1 LEGWVK
7 YHRKILENDIWYD
20 VTSFRLFTYL
30 LLQASHQDGVKINSI
45 EVNKGQYIRSYS
57 KLVEDLAYTQGRG
70 TATLNRSTIK
80 RSVDK
85 LVKKNMVTVDETEYG
100 TLFTIVNYCKYQDSE
115 NIIERD
121 QEKAGTT
128 SPPEEID
135 VPAFDQIENKF
146 IQQRGSG
153 LNISASDA
161 QSIHEVLKLGIPLE
175 TILEW
180 MDTIYAHYIKKNN
193 GRTIRAFKYY
203 EEAIKTQQQKL
214 QQPKTNVTP
223 FPKPKKENS
232 IDALARFAQKH
243 GVKLGGTQDGNT

>member
-1 LEGWVK
+1 MSQLTTGFVIQPRLAFQNKRDQVLYNFFVSEANFVSNTYCERGQLRARVK
-7 YHRKILENDIWYD
+7 
-20 VTSFRLFTYL
+20 
-30 LLQASHQDGVKINSI
+30 
-45 EVNKGQYIRSYS
+45 
-57 KLVEDLAYTQGRG
+57 DLAEIFGH
-70 TATLNRSTIK
+70 
-80 RSVDK
+80 
-85 LVKKNMVTVDETEYG
+85 
-100 TLFTIVNYCKYQDSE
+100 SE
-115 NIIERD
+115 NIIRACINRLVEEGFI
-121 QEKAGTT
+121 EKKRLKGSEGLLITVVNYSEYQSLET
-128 SPPEEID
+128 YQKSKETKIEPSKELVQLVENENTP
-135 VPAFDQIENKF
+135 FDQIENKF

-175 TILEW
+175 TVLEW
-180 MDTIYAHYIKKNN
+180 MDTIYEHYIKRNN

-223 FPKPKKENS
+223 FPKQKKENS

>member
-1 LEGWVK
+1 MEGWVK

-30 LLQASHQDGVKINSI
+30 LLQASHQDGVKINGI

-57 KLVEDLAYTQGRG
+57 KLAEDLAYKEGRG
-70 TATLNRSTIK
+70 SKKLAKSTISK
-80 RSVDK
+80 SVKK
-85 LVKKNMVTVDETEYG
+85 LVDSQMIETKDTEYG
-100 TLFTIVNYCKYQDSE
+100 TLFTIVNYCKYQDS
-115 NIIERD
+115 NNHIERD
-121 QEKAGTT
+121 QEKVGTT

-146 IQQRGSG
+146 IQQRAAG
-153 LNISASDA
+153 LVISASDA
-161 QSIHEVLKLGIPLE
+161 QAINEVLRLGIPLE
-175 TILEW
+175 TILKW
-180 MDTIYAHYIKKNN
+180 MDTIYEHYIQRNN

-223 FPKPKKENS
+223 FPKQKKENS

>member
-1 LEGWVK
+1 MSQLTTGFVIQPWLAFQNKRDQVLYNFFVSEANFVSNTYCERGQLRARVK
-7 YHRKILENDIWYD
+7 
-20 VTSFRLFTYL
+20 
-30 LLQASHQDGVKINSI
+30 
-45 EVNKGQYIRSYS
+45 
-57 KLVEDLAYTQGRG
+57 DLAEIFGH
-70 TATLNRSTIK
+70 
-80 RSVDK
+80 
-85 LVKKNMVTVDETEYG
+85 
-100 TLFTIVNYCKYQDSE
+100 SE
-115 NIIERD
+115 NIIRACINRLVEEGFI
-121 QEKAGTT
+121 EKKRLKGSEGLLITVVSYSEYQSLET
-128 SPPEEID
+128 YQKSKETKIEPPKELVQLVESESSP
-135 VPAFDQIENKF
+135 FDQIENKF

-161 QSIHEVLKLGIPLE
+161 QAIHEVLRLGIPLE

-180 MDTIYAHYIKKNN
+180 MDTIYEHYIKRNN

-223 FPKPKKENS
+223 FPKQKKENS

>member
-1 LEGWVK
+1 MSQLTTGFVIQPRLAFQNKRDQVLYNFFVSEANFVSNTYCERGQLRARVK
-7 YHRKILENDIWYD
+7 
-20 VTSFRLFTYL
+20 
-30 LLQASHQDGVKINSI
+30 
-45 EVNKGQYIRSYS
+45 
-57 KLVEDLAYTQGRG
+57 DLAEIFGH
-70 TATLNRSTIK
+70 
-80 RSVDK
+80 
-85 LVKKNMVTVDETEYG
+85 
-100 TLFTIVNYCKYQDSE
+100 SE
-115 NIIERD
+115 NIIRACINRLVEEGFI
-121 QEKAGTT
+121 EKKRLKGSEGLLITVVNYSEYQSLET
-128 SPPEEID
+128 YQKSKETQIEPPKGLVQLPENESSP
-135 VPAFDQIENKF
+135 FDQIENKF

-180 MDTIYAHYIKKNN
+180 MDTIYQHYIKRNN

-223 FPKPKKENS
+223 FPKQKKENS

>member
-1 LEGWVK
+1 MSQLTTGFVIQPRLVFQNKRDQVLYNFFVSEANFVSNTYCERGQLRARVK
-7 YHRKILENDIWYD
+7 
-20 VTSFRLFTYL
+20 
-30 LLQASHQDGVKINSI
+30 
-45 EVNKGQYIRSYS
+45 
-57 KLVEDLAYTQGRG
+57 DLAEIFGH
-70 TATLNRSTIK
+70 
-80 RSVDK
+80 
-85 LVKKNMVTVDETEYG
+85 
-100 TLFTIVNYCKYQDSE
+100 SE
-115 NIIERD
+115 NIIRVCINRLVEEGFI
-121 QEKAGTT
+121 EKKRLKGSEGLLITVVNYSEYQSLETYQKSKEAKVEPPKELVQLVENES
-128 SPPEEID
+128 SP
-135 VPAFDQIENKF
+135 FDQIENKF

-180 MDTIYAHYIKKNN
+180 MDTIYAHYIKRNN
-193 GRTIRAFKYY
+193 GRTIRSFKYY

>member
-1 LEGWVK
+1 MSQLTTGFVIQPRLAFQNKRDQVLYNFFVSEANFVSNTYCERGQLRARVK
-7 YHRKILENDIWYD
+7 
-20 VTSFRLFTYL
+20 
-30 LLQASHQDGVKINSI
+30 
-45 EVNKGQYIRSYS
+45 
-57 KLVEDLAYTQGRG
+57 DLAEIFGH
-70 TATLNRSTIK
+70 
-80 RSVDK
+80 
-85 LVKKNMVTVDETEYG
+85 
-100 TLFTIVNYCKYQDSE
+100 SE
-115 NIIERD
+115 NIIRACINRLVEEGFI
-121 QEKAGTT
+121 EKKRLKGSEGLLITVVNYSEYQSLET
-128 SPPEEID
+128 YQKSKETKIEPPKELVQLVENENSP
-135 VPAFDQIENKF
+135 FDQIENKF

-161 QSIHEVLKLGIPLE
+161 QAINEVLRIGIPLE
-175 TILEW
+175 TILKW
-180 MDTIYAHYIKKNN
+180 MDTIYQHYIKRNN

>member
-1 LEGWVK
+1 MSQLTTGFVIQPRLAFQNKRDQVLYNFFVSEANFVSNTYCERGQLRARVK
-7 YHRKILENDIWYD
+7 
-20 VTSFRLFTYL
+20 
-30 LLQASHQDGVKINSI
+30 
-45 EVNKGQYIRSYS
+45 
-57 KLVEDLAYTQGRG
+57 DLAEIFGH
-70 TATLNRSTIK
+70 
-80 RSVDK
+80 
-85 LVKKNMVTVDETEYG
+85 
-100 TLFTIVNYCKYQDSE
+100 SE
-115 NIIERD
+115 NIIRACINRLVEEGFI
-121 QEKAGTT
+121 EKKRLKGSEGLLITVVNYSEYQSLET
-128 SPPEEID
+128 YQKSKEPKIEPLEELVQLVESENSP
-135 VPAFDQIENKF
+135 FDQIENKF

-161 QSIHEVLKLGIPLE
+161 QSIHEVLSLDTPLE

-180 MDTIYAHYIKKNN
+180 MDTIYAHYIKRNN

>member
-1 LEGWVK
+1 MSQLTTGFVIQPRLAFQNKRDQVLYNFFVSEANFVSNTYCERGQLRARVK
-7 YHRKILENDIWYD
+7 
-20 VTSFRLFTYL
+20 
-30 LLQASHQDGVKINSI
+30 
-45 EVNKGQYIRSYS
+45 
-57 KLVEDLAYTQGRG
+57 DLAEIFGH
-70 TATLNRSTIK
+70 
-80 RSVDK
+80 
-85 LVKKNMVTVDETEYG
+85 
-100 TLFTIVNYCKYQDSE
+100 SE
-115 NIIERD
+115 NIIRACINRLVEEGFI
-121 QEKAGTT
+121 EKKRLKGSEGLLITVVNYSEYQSLET
-128 SPPEEID
+128 YQKSKETKIEPPKELVQLVESESSP
-135 VPAFDQIENKF
+135 FDQIENKF

-161 QSIHEVLKLGIPLE
+161 QSIHEALKLGIPLE
-175 TILEW
+175 TLLEW
-180 MDTIYAHYIKKNN
+180 MDTIYEHYIKRNN

>member
-1 LEGWVK
+1 MSQLTTGFVIQPRLAFQNKRDQVLYNFFVSEANFVSNTYCERGQLRARVK
-7 YHRKILENDIWYD
+7 
-20 VTSFRLFTYL
+20 
-30 LLQASHQDGVKINSI
+30 
-45 EVNKGQYIRSYS
+45 
-57 KLVEDLAYTQGRG
+57 DLAEIFGH
-70 TATLNRSTIK
+70 
-80 RSVDK
+80 
-85 LVKKNMVTVDETEYG
+85 
-100 TLFTIVNYCKYQDSE
+100 SE
-115 NIIERD
+115 NIIRACINRLVEEGFI
-121 QEKAGTT
+121 EKKRLKGSEGLLITVVNYSEYQSLET
-128 SPPEEID
+128 YQKSKETKIEPPKELVQLVESENSP
-135 VPAFDQIENKF
+135 FDQIENKF

-175 TILEW
+175 TVLEW
-180 MDTIYAHYIKKNN
+180 MDTIYEHYIKRNN

-223 FPKPKKENS
+223 FPKQKKENS

>member
-1 LEGWVK
+1 MSQLTTGFVIQPRLAFHNKRDQVLYNFFVSEANFISNTYCERGQLRARVK
-7 YHRKILENDIWYD
+7 
-20 VTSFRLFTYL
+20 
-30 LLQASHQDGVKINSI
+30 
-45 EVNKGQYIRSYS
+45 
-57 KLVEDLAYTQGRG
+57 DLAEIFGH
-70 TATLNRSTIK
+70 
-80 RSVDK
+80 
-85 LVKKNMVTVDETEYG
+85 
-100 TLFTIVNYCKYQDSE
+100 SE
-115 NIIERD
+115 NIIRACINRLVEEGFI
-121 QEKAGTT
+121 EKKRLKGSEGLLITVVNYSEYQSLET
-128 SPPEEID
+128 YQKSKETKIDHPKELVQLVGSENSP
-135 VPAFDQIENKF
+135 FDQIENKF

-161 QSIHEVLKLGIPLE
+161 QAINEVLRLGIPLE

-180 MDTIYAHYIKKNN
+180 MDTIYEHYIQRNN

-223 FPKPKKENS
+223 FPKSKKENS

>member
-1 LEGWVK
+1 MSQLTTGFVIQPRLAFQNKRDQVLYNFFVSEANFISNTYCERGQLRARVK
-7 YHRKILENDIWYD
+7 
-20 VTSFRLFTYL
+20 
-30 LLQASHQDGVKINSI
+30 
-45 EVNKGQYIRSYS
+45 
-57 KLVEDLAYTQGRG
+57 DLAEIFGH
-70 TATLNRSTIK
+70 
-80 RSVDK
+80 
-85 LVKKNMVTVDETEYG
+85 
-100 TLFTIVNYCKYQDSE
+100 SE
-115 NIIERD
+115 NIIRACINRLVEEGFI
-121 QEKAGTT
+121 EKKRLKGSEGLLITVVNYSEYQSLET
-128 SPPEEID
+128 YQKSKETKIEPPKELVQIVESENSP
-135 VPAFDQIENKF
+135 FDQIENKF

-175 TILEW
+175 TVLEW
-180 MDTIYAHYIKKNN
+180 MDTIYEHYIKRNN
-193 GRTIRAFKYY
+193 GRTIRVFKYY

>member
-1 LEGWVK
+1 MSQLTTGFVIQPRLAFQNKRDQVLYNFFVSEANFVSNTYCERGQLRARVK
-7 YHRKILENDIWYD
+7 
-20 VTSFRLFTYL
+20 
-30 LLQASHQDGVKINSI
+30 
-45 EVNKGQYIRSYS
+45 
-57 KLVEDLAYTQGRG
+57 DLAEIFGH
-70 TATLNRSTIK
+70 
-80 RSVDK
+80 
-85 LVKKNMVTVDETEYG
+85 
-100 TLFTIVNYCKYQDSE
+100 SE
-115 NIIERD
+115 NIIRACINRLVEEGFI
-121 QEKAGTT
+121 EKKRLKGSEGLLITVVNYSEYQSLET
-128 SPPEEID
+128 YQKSKETKIEPPKELVQLVENESR
-135 VPAFDQIENKF
+135 PFDQIENKF

-180 MDTIYAHYIKKNN
+180 MDTIYQHYIKRNN

-223 FPKPKKENS
+223 FPKQKKENS

>member
-1 LEGWVK
+1 MEGWVK

-30 LLQASHQDGVKINSI
+30 LLQASHQDGVKINGI

-57 KLVEDLAYTQGRG
+57 KLAEDLAYKEGRG
-70 TATLNRSTIK
+70 SKKLAKSTISK
-80 RSVDK
+80 SVKK
-85 LVKKNMVTVDETEYG
+85 LVDSQMIETKDTEYG
-100 TLFTIVNYCKYQDSE
+100 TLFTIVNYCKYQDSG
-115 NIIERD
+115 NIIERN

-128 SPPEEID
+128 SPPEEIN
-135 VPAFDQIENKF
+135 VPAFDQIEGKF

-161 QSIHEVLKLGIPLE
+161 QAINEVLRLGIPLE
-175 TILEW
+175 TILKW
-180 MDTIYAHYIKKNN
+180 MDTIYQHYIQRNN

-232 IDALARFAQKH
+232 IDALARYAQKH

>member
-1 LEGWVK
+1 MSQLTTGFVIQPRLAFQNKRDQVLYNFFVSEANFVSNTYCERGQLRARVK
-7 YHRKILENDIWYD
+7 
-20 VTSFRLFTYL
+20 
-30 LLQASHQDGVKINSI
+30 
-45 EVNKGQYIRSYS
+45 
-57 KLVEDLAYTQGRG
+57 DLAEIFGH
-70 TATLNRSTIK
+70 
-80 RSVDK
+80 
-85 LVKKNMVTVDETEYG
+85 
-100 TLFTIVNYCKYQDSE
+100 SE
-115 NIIERD
+115 NIIRACINRLVEEGFI
-121 QEKAGTT
+121 EKKRLKGSEGLLITVVNYSEYQSLET
-128 SPPEEID
+128 YQKSKETKIEPPKELVQLVESESSP
-135 VPAFDQIENKF
+135 FDQIENKF

-180 MDTIYAHYIKKNN
+180 MDTIYAHYTKRNN

-214 QQPKTNVTP
+214 QHPKTNVTP

>member
-1 LEGWVK
+1 MSQLTTGFVIQPRLAFQNKRDQVLYNFFVSEANFVSNTYCERGQLRARVK
-7 YHRKILENDIWYD
+7 
-20 VTSFRLFTYL
+20 
-30 LLQASHQDGVKINSI
+30 
-45 EVNKGQYIRSYS
+45 
-57 KLVEDLAYTQGRG
+57 DLAEIFGH
-70 TATLNRSTIK
+70 
-80 RSVDK
+80 
-85 LVKKNMVTVDETEYG
+85 
-100 TLFTIVNYCKYQDSE
+100 SE
-115 NIIERD
+115 NIIRACINRLVEEGFI
-121 QEKAGTT
+121 EKKRLKGSEGLLITVVNYSEYQSLET
-128 SPPEEID
+128 YQKSKETKIEPPKELVQLVENENSP
-135 VPAFDQIENKF
+135 FDQIENKF

-161 QSIHEVLKLGIPLE
+161 QSINEVLKLGIPLK

-180 MDTIYAHYIKKNN
+180 MDTIYAYYLKKND
-193 GRTIRAFKYY
+193 GRTIRVFKYY

>member
-1 LEGWVK
+1 MSQLTTGFVIQPRLAFQNKRDQVLYNFFVSEANFVSNTYCERGQLRARVK
-7 YHRKILENDIWYD
+7 
-20 VTSFRLFTYL
+20 
-30 LLQASHQDGVKINSI
+30 
-45 EVNKGQYIRSYS
+45 
-57 KLVEDLAYTQGRG
+57 DLAEIFGH
-70 TATLNRSTIK
+70 
-80 RSVDK
+80 
-85 LVKKNMVTVDETEYG
+85 
-100 TLFTIVNYCKYQDSE
+100 SE
-115 NIIERD
+115 NIIRACINRLVEEGFI
-121 QEKAGTT
+121 EKKRLKGSEGLLITVVNYSEYQSLET
-128 SPPEEID
+128 YQKSKETKIEPPKELVQLVENENSP
-135 VPAFDQIENKF
+135 FDQIENKF

-161 QSIHEVLKLGIPLE
+161 QSIHEVLSLGIPLE

-180 MDTIYAHYIKKNN
+180 MDTIYTHYIKRNN

-223 FPKPKKENS
+223 FPKQKKENS

>member
-1 LEGWVK
+1 MSQLTTGFVIQPRLAFQNKRDQVLYNFFVSEANFVSNTYCERGQLRARVK
-7 YHRKILENDIWYD
+7 
-20 VTSFRLFTYL
+20 
-30 LLQASHQDGVKINSI
+30 
-45 EVNKGQYIRSYS
+45 
-57 KLVEDLAYTQGRG
+57 DLAEIFGH
-70 TATLNRSTIK
+70 
-80 RSVDK
+80 
-85 LVKKNMVTVDETEYG
+85 
-100 TLFTIVNYCKYQDSE
+100 SE
-115 NIIERD
+115 NIIRACINRLVEEGFI
-121 QEKAGTT
+121 EKKRLKGSEGLLITVVNYSEYQSLET
-128 SPPEEID
+128 YQKSKETKIEPPKELVQLVENENSP
-135 VPAFDQIENKF
+135 FDQIENKF

-161 QSIHEVLKLGIPLE
+161 QAINEVLRIGIPLE

-180 MDTIYAHYIKKNN
+180 MDTIYQHYIKRNN
-193 GRTIRAFKYY
+193 GRKIRAFKYY

>member
-1 LEGWVK
+1 MSQLTTGFVIQPRLAFQNKRDQVLYNFFVSEANFVSNTYCERGQLRARVK
-7 YHRKILENDIWYD
+7 
-20 VTSFRLFTYL
+20 
-30 LLQASHQDGVKINSI
+30 
-45 EVNKGQYIRSYS
+45 
-57 KLVEDLAYTQGRG
+57 DLAEIFGH
-70 TATLNRSTIK
+70 
-80 RSVDK
+80 
-85 LVKKNMVTVDETEYG
+85 
-100 TLFTIVNYCKYQDSE
+100 SE
-115 NIIERD
+115 NIIRACINRLVEEGFI
-121 QEKAGTT
+121 EKKRLKGSEGLLITVVNYSEYQSLET
-128 SPPEEID
+128 YQKSKEIKIEPPKELVQLVGSENSP
-135 VPAFDQIENKF
+135 FDQIENKF

-161 QSIHEVLKLGIPLE
+161 QSINEVLSLGIPLE

-223 FPKPKKENS
+223 FPKQKKENS

>member
-1 LEGWVK
+1 MNHITTGFV
-7 YHRKILENDIWYD
+7 ILPRLTFKNRFDQALYSIFMEEANFATND
-20 VTSFRLFTYL
+20 YL
-30 LLQASHQDGVKINSI
+30 KRGQAKFKMSKLSEELHTTRNMVRNSI
-45 EVNKGQYIRSYS
+45 TRLEKDGLIKKEPLPQNKGILVTIINYDEYQSLETYQKS
-57 KLVEDLAYTQGRG
+57 KETKIEPPKELVQLVE
-70 TATLNRSTIK
+70 
-80 RSVDK
+80 
-85 LVKKNMVTVDETEYG
+85 
-100 TLFTIVNYCKYQDSE
+100 SE
-115 NIIERD
+115 N
-121 QEKAGTT
+121 
-128 SPPEEID
+128 SP
-135 VPAFDQIENKF
+135 FNQIENKF

-175 TILEW
+175 TVLEW
-180 MDTIYAHYIKKNN
+180 MDTIYEHYIKRNN

>member
-1 LEGWVK
+1 MSQLTTGFVIQPRLAFQNKRDQVLYNFFVSEANFVSNTYCERGQLRARVK
-7 YHRKILENDIWYD
+7 
-20 VTSFRLFTYL
+20 
-30 LLQASHQDGVKINSI
+30 
-45 EVNKGQYIRSYS
+45 
-57 KLVEDLAYTQGRG
+57 DLAEIFGH
-70 TATLNRSTIK
+70 
-80 RSVDK
+80 
-85 LVKKNMVTVDETEYG
+85 
-100 TLFTIVNYCKYQDSE
+100 SE
-115 NIIERD
+115 NIIRACINRLVEEGFI
-121 QEKAGTT
+121 EKKRLKGSEGLLITVVNYSEYQSLET
-128 SPPEEID
+128 YQKSKETKIEPSKELVQLVENENSP
-135 VPAFDQIENKF
+135 FDQIENKF

-161 QSIHEVLKLGIPLE
+161 QSIHEVLSLGIPLE

-180 MDTIYAHYIKKNN
+180 MDTIYTHYIKRNN

>member
-1 LEGWVK
+1 MSQLTMGFVIQPRLAFQNKRDQVLYNFFVSEANFVSNTYCKRGQLRARVK
-7 YHRKILENDIWYD
+7 
-20 VTSFRLFTYL
+20 
-30 LLQASHQDGVKINSI
+30 
-45 EVNKGQYIRSYS
+45 
-57 KLVEDLAYTQGRG
+57 DLAEIFGH
-70 TATLNRSTIK
+70 
-80 RSVDK
+80 
-85 LVKKNMVTVDETEYG
+85 
-100 TLFTIVNYCKYQDSE
+100 SE
-115 NIIERD
+115 NIIRACINRLVEEGFI
-121 QEKAGTT
+121 EKKRLKGSEGLLITVVNYSEYQSLET
-128 SPPEEID
+128 YQKSKETKIESPKELVQLVESENSP
-135 VPAFDQIENKF
+135 FDQIENKF

-175 TILEW
+175 TVLEW
-180 MDTIYAHYIKKNN
+180 MDTIYAHYTQKNN

-232 IDALARFAQKH
+232 IDALARYAQKH

>member
-1 LEGWVK
+1 MSQLTTGFVIQPRLAFQNKRDQVLYNFFVSEANFVSNTYCERGQLRARVK
-7 YHRKILENDIWYD
+7 
-20 VTSFRLFTYL
+20 
-30 LLQASHQDGVKINSI
+30 
-45 EVNKGQYIRSYS
+45 
-57 KLVEDLAYTQGRG
+57 DLAEVFGH
-70 TATLNRSTIK
+70 
-80 RSVDK
+80 
-85 LVKKNMVTVDETEYG
+85 
-100 TLFTIVNYCKYQDSE
+100 SE
-115 NIIERD
+115 NIIRACINRLVEEGFI
-121 QEKAGTT
+121 EKKRLKGSEGLLITVVNYSEYQSLET
-128 SPPEEID
+128 YQKSKETKIEPPKELVQLVESESN
-135 VPAFDQIENKF
+135 PFDQIENKF

-180 MDTIYAHYIKKNN
+180 MDTIYEHYLKRNN